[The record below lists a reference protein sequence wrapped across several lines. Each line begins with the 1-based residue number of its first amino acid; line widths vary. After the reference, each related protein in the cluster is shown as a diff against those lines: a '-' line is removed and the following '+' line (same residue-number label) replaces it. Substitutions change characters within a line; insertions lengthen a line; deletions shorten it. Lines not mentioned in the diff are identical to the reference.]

1 LRKIDCKYEDSFLF
15 VLKRD
20 GKMKCLS
27 IIFILIFGLS
37 VLGQKTVAD
46 LKPAHAVALEEFL
59 SKNKDYGFLSEKV
72 LDADYLKEMR
82 KYFKN
87 LKPYYNVADFNHDG
101 VLDFALILA
110 KKGEIKDQG
119 EGFAETHKYNHQLA
133 VIFFNGIKK
142 GGFRK
147 AFIEDVEVPTAC
159 FINLSDEKRK
169 RLYFG
174 VFESDNAS

>member
-1 LRKIDCKYEDSFLF
+1 
-15 VLKRD
+15 
-20 GKMKCLS
+20 MKCLS

-37 VLGQKTVAD
+37 VLEQKTVAD

-59 SKNKDYGFLSEKV
+59 SKNKDYRFLSEKV

-119 EGFAETHKYNHQLA
+119 ERFCRNT
-133 VIFFNGIKK
+133 
-142 GGFRK
+142 
-147 AFIEDVEVPTAC
+147 
-159 FINLSDEKRK
+159 
-169 RLYFG
+169 
-174 VFESDNAS
+174 